1 MSVGQRWAVGVVAC
15 VSAGLASVASA
26 MPLIEVFN
34 PSSANQNNSGTEVT
48 ATSDTNGS
56 DSVGRPLDEQITLPF
71 FALDQAESGD
81 VTAAAA
87 YNFRDDQLT
96 ITFSFTRGPGDNPNA
111 SLRGSFDF
119 VAVRDIRYEATGG
132 HGIGSGIGFHNI
144 LYRVSMGSGGN
155 GLFETVL
162 ESDNVG
168 TGTVFTLGELGGNVR
183 NSVSGSTVG
192 ELEAGRVYRLFYDVS
207 LSAAGA
213 AADGPGAS
221 SGSIALNF
229 SQLGLIGDYND
240 NGQVEQGDLN
250 LVLNN
255 WGTATTPA
263 EWVNFRGLDGGTIG
277 SLVDQAELNLVLNN
291 WGSSIA
297 PSFVGSAIPE
307 PASMGLAGLGLI
319 LASRRVR
326 FRSL

>member
-1 MSVGQRWAVGVVAC
+1 MSVGQRWAVGVVAG
-15 VSAGLASVASA
+15 AGACLASVASA

-34 PSSANQNNSGTEVT
+34 PSAANQNNSSTRVI

-56 DSVGRPLDEQITLPF
+56 DTVERPLDEQITLPF
-71 FALDQAESGD
+71 FALDQAESDD
-81 VTAAAA
+81 VTAAAV
-87 YNFRDDQLT
+87 YNLRDDQLA
-96 ITFSFTRGPGDNPNA
+96 INFSFSRGPGDNPNA

-119 VAVRDIRYEATGG
+119 VPLQDVAYEATGG
-132 HGIGSGIGFHNI
+132 HGIGSGIGFHN
-144 LYRVSMGSGGN
+144 LQYRVSLGGGSQ

-221 SGSIALNF
+221 SGSIAMNF
-229 SQLGLIGDYND
+229 SPLGLIGDYNG
-240 NGQVEQGDLN
+240 NGQV
-250 LVLNN
+250 
-255 WGTATTPA
+255 
-263 EWVNFRGLDGGTIG
+263 
-277 SLVDQAELNLVLNN
+277 
-291 WGSSIA
+291 
-297 PSFVGSAIPE
+297 
-307 PASMGLAGLGLI
+307 
-319 LASRRVR
+319 
-326 FRSL
+326 